1 MKLSKIK
8 FSLPDPELA
17 LNVLSI
23 FAISCLALF
32 TALGGDFLVKQAVFF
47 SVALFLVAI
56 TYKVFDLKFFHKYA
70 VVIYFLNIGLLLL
83 LKVFGTTVLG
93 SQRWL
98 RLGPL
103 SLQPSEIAKVALI
116 IFLSAWLSKRPIKNY
131 YDIFRALLVVS
142 IPAGLVVIQP
152 DLGTTLV
159 YIAISFGML
168 FWAGAKLIELAVM
181 VSPLATAIL
190 ASFGHKIIAY
200 KHGQIDFA
208 LTVPL
213 AIFLVA
219 LVIILVFYYRAWNSP
234 WVSSAIF
241 ALLSFNIL
249 VMMFKS
255 IAWGFLKEY
264 QQKRLTIFLDP
275 HQDPLGAG
283 YHIIQ
288 SLYAIGSGGLFGKGL
303 KSGDLT
309 QGQFV
314 PEQHTDFVF
323 SSIGEELGFVG
334 SLVLVLLYTW
344 LCLNIINVA
353 KESKDS
359 FVSLICIG
367 TFSMMFFHI
376 FVNIGMNLSIMPIT
390 GVPLPFMSYG
400 GSSMLVNLFL
410 ISLVMKGA
418 KQVKRSFYS
427 D

>member
-32 TALGGDFLVKQAVFF
+32 TASGGDFLVKQAVFF

-56 TYKVFDLKFFHKYA
+56 TYKIFDLSFFQKYA

-190 ASFGHKIIAY
+190 ASFGHKIISY
-200 KHGQIDFA
+200 KQGKIDFA

-213 AIFLVA
+213 AIFFV
-219 LVIILVFYYRAWNSP
+219 VMIIILVLYYRAWRSP

-323 SSIGEELGFVG
+323 SSIGEELGFFG
-334 SLVLVLLYTW
+334 AIALVLLYTW
-344 LCLNIINVA
+344 LCLNIISVA
-353 KESKDS
+353 KESKDR
-359 FVSLICIG
+359 FVSFICIG

-418 KQVKRSFYS
+418 KQVKRS
-427 D
+427 

>member
-17 LNVLSI
+17 LNVLCI

-32 TALGGDFLVKQAVFF
+32 TASGGDFLVKQAVFF

-56 TYKVFDLKFFHKYA
+56 TYKIFDLSFFQKYA

-103 SLQPSEIAKVALI
+103 SVQPSEIAKVALI

-181 VSPLATAIL
+181 VSPLVTAIL
-190 ASFGHKIIAY
+190 ASFGQKIISY
-200 KHGQIDFA
+200 QQGKIDFA
-208 LTVPL
+208 LTVPV
-213 AIFLVA
+213 AIFFVVLVFG
-219 LVIILVFYYRAWNSP
+219 LVIYYRAWSSP

-241 ALLSFNIL
+241 VLLSFNIL

-323 SSIGEELGFVG
+323 SSIGEELGFFG
-334 SLVLVLLYTW
+334 AIALVVLYTW
-344 LCLNIINVA
+344 LCLNIISVA
-353 KESKDS
+353 KESKDR
-359 FVSLICIG
+359 FVSFICIG

-418 KQVKRSFYS
+418 KQVKRS
-427 D
+427 

>member
-32 TALGGDFLVKQAVFF
+32 TASGGDFLVKQAVFF

-56 TYKVFDLKFFHKYA
+56 TYKIFDLSFFQKYA

-103 SLQPSEIAKVALI
+103 SVQPSEIAKVALI

-181 VSPLATAIL
+181 VSPLVTAIL
-190 ASFGHKIIAY
+190 ASFGQKIISY
-200 KHGQIDFA
+200 QQGKIDFA
-208 LTVPL
+208 LTVPV
-213 AIFLVA
+213 AIFFVVLVFG
-219 LVIILVFYYRAWNSP
+219 LVIYYRAWSSP

-241 ALLSFNIL
+241 VLLSFNIL

-323 SSIGEELGFVG
+323 SSIGEELGFFG
-334 SLVLVLLYTW
+334 AIALVVLYTW
-344 LCLNIINVA
+344 LCLNIISVA
-353 KESKDS
+353 KESKDR
-359 FVSLICIG
+359 FVSFICIG

-418 KQVKRSFYS
+418 KQVKRS
-427 D
+427 